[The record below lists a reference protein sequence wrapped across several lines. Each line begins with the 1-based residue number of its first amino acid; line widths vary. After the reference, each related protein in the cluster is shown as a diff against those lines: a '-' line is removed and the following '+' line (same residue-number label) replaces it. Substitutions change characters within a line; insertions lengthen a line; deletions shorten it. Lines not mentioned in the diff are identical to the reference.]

1 MVKPICDMDVDMQ
14 ENVDK
19 AVARIAQLRGA
30 KARREFTKV
39 MVSINQCDH
48 YKTFVPKDVL
58 HQLLLQIMRK
68 FILKL
73 TTGLMFKHVLAIC
86 WCMIYVKALWDTC
99 IIIWDPGGTSSRTAR
114 H

>member
-39 MVSINQCDH
+39 MVSIN
-48 YKTFVPKDVL
+48 
-58 HQLLLQIMRK
+58 
-68 FILKL
+68 
-73 TTGLMFKHVLAIC
+73 
-86 WCMIYVKALWDTC
+86 
-99 IIIWDPGGTSSRTAR
+99 
-114 H
+114 